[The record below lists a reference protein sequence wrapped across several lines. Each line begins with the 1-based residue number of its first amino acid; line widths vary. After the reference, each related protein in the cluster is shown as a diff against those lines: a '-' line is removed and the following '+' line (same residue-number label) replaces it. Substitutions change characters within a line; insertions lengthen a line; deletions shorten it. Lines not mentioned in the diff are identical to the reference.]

1 MANLKDLEKSM
12 KLIRDNS
19 IYGLPMYK
27 LDDKTYDYCR
37 NDAIDTYRYFA
48 EYMGIKLLDGSVTV
62 TESRRTNMA
71 NNWYEMVKEGHFYAI
86 DDEGNVVD
94 FGNARGWDVETC
106 IGCEPEVTIRVT
118 PVKVMKNEG
127 ASAHSFEREC
137 VEYHALK
144 RANEENLKF
153 IEKLKK
159 ENEELRQ
166 KLANS
171 ESLLNCIERNI
182 TNGIS
187 QWDYSP
193 ADVYATSE
201 MVIDSYAYDDPN
213 AKYLTLCSCRNNG
226 KTKMLKEM
234 LNSMYGTKAF
244 KYDIKKV
251 IFSGPCTIVL
261 WQDGTKTMV
270 RQQED
275 VDSLDHEKGLA
286 MAIAK
291 RVYGD
296 KGNYNNVFKRWIYG
310 EDWKRKERV
319 VKKAIKLAKKNGDD
333 EQADI
338 FKNSM
343 EVNLAYAFDI
353 AVTYIEYNGG
363 TELIKTIKKIKE
375 KIDDA
380 MSIGFKGKR
389 KDMGVIDE
397 AADPIE
403 KE

>member
-1 MANLKDLEKSM
+1 MTSLKDLEKSL

-27 LDDKTYDYCR
+27 LDDKTYEYCR

-48 EYMGIKLLDGSVTV
+48 EYMGIKALVEPVG
-62 TESRRTNMA
+62 ESRRDNMA
-71 NNWYEMVKEGHFYAI
+71 NNWLEMAKEGHFYAI

-94 FGNARGWDVETC
+94 FGKAWVCEVETC
-106 IGCEPEVTIRVT
+106 IGCEPEVTLRVT
-118 PVKVMKNEG
+118 PRKVMKNEG

-137 VEYHALK
+137 IEYHALK
-144 RANEENLKF
+144 RINEENQELNRR
-153 IEKLKK
+153 LKK

-166 KLANS
+166 QLANY
-171 ESLLNCIERNI
+171 ESDSIK
-182 TNGIS
+182 
-187 QWDYSP
+187 Y
-193 ADVYATSE
+193 ADNDPKAVYLPLSTRR
-201 MVIDSYAYDDPN
+201 SY
-213 AKYLTLCSCRNNG
+213 G

-251 IFSGPCTIVL
+251 IFSGPCTIVF
-261 WQDGTKTMV
+261 WQDGAKTMV
-270 RQQED
+270 RAQENETVED
-275 VDSLDHEKGLA
+275 KEKGLA

-310 EDWKRKERV
+310 EDWKKKERI

-333 EQADI
+333 KQADI
-338 FKNSM
+338 LKNIM
-343 EVNLAYAFDI
+343 EANLAYAFDV
-353 AVTYIEYNGG
+353 AVKYIENSED
-363 TELIKTIKKIKE
+363 TELVKTVKKIKE

-389 KDMGVIDE
+389 KDMGIIDE

-403 KE
+403 ED

>member
-1 MANLKDLEKSM
+1 MVNLKDLEKSL

-48 EYMGIKLLDGSVTV
+48 EYMGIKLSDKPVTA
-62 TESRRTNMA
+62 TELLEESRRNNMA

-94 FGNARGWDVETC
+94 FGKAWVCEVETC
-106 IGCEPEVTIRVT
+106 IGCEPEVTLRVT
-118 PVKVMKNEG
+118 PRKVMKNEG

-137 VEYHALK
+137 IEYHALK
-144 RANEENLKF
+144 RINEENQELNRRLK
-153 IEKLKK
+153 L

-166 KLANS
+166 QLANY
-171 ESLLNCIERNI
+171 ESDSIKYADNDPKAVYLPLSTRRN
-182 TNGIS
+182 
-187 QWDYSP
+187 Y
-193 ADVYATSE
+193 
-201 MVIDSYAYDDPN
+201 
-213 AKYLTLCSCRNNG
+213 G

-234 LNSMYGTKAF
+234 LNSMYGSKAF

-251 IFSGPCTIVL
+251 IFSGPCTIVF

-270 RQQED
+270 RAQENETVED
-275 VDSLDHEKGLA
+275 KEKGLA

-310 EDWKRKERV
+310 EDWKKKERI
-319 VKKAIKLAKKNGDD
+319 VKKAIKLAKKNGDLAESNILKD
-333 EQADI
+333 CME
-338 FKNSM
+338 KNLDYTFAM
-343 EVNLAYAFDI
+343 AE
-353 AVTYIEYNGG
+353 TYLQDSKSTPLEKVV
-363 TELIKTIKKIKE
+363 KTIKD

-403 KE
+403 ED